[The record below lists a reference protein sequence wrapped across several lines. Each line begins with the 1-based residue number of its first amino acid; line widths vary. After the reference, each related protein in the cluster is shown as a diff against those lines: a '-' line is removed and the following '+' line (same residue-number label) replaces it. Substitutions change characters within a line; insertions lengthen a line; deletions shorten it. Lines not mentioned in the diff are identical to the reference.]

1 MALKALMLK
10 RKIDA
15 KNKELASVR
24 AKIAELE
31 TREAD
36 LEVAIAEAETEE
48 ERTAVEEEVEAFE
61 SDKSNAEEESYNLS
75 REVEELENELA
86 ELEAAEPAEEPAVD
100 AEPQN
105 EERKDNKRMN
115 TRTKFFGMT
124 TEQRD
129 AFIENESVKG
139 FLERMRTF
147 KGQTRAV
154 TGADLTIPTE
164 MLELVRE
171 QIAENSKLYKHVNV
185 QSVSGKSRQTVM
197 GTIPEAVWTEA
208 CASVSE
214 LTFGFNGV
222 EVDGYKVGGFI
233 PVCNAILE
241 DNDVELAS
249 ALISALGKAIGLGL
263 DKAIL
268 YGTGTKMPLGI
279 MSRLA
284 QATKPEA
291 YPTAARPWVNLSTT
305 NVTSIATTKTG
316 VDLFKEIVA
325 ASGKAKSDY
334 SVGSKFWAMNESTKA
349 ALVAEALSINAAGA
363 IATGISNEMPVI
375 GGAIETLSF
384 IPDNVIIGGY
394 GDLYLLAERAG
405 AKVESSD
412 QVKFIEDQTVF
423 KGTARYDGLPV
434 IAEGFVAIG
443 IKAAKPD
450 ATMTFAGN

>member
-15 KNKELASVR
+15 KNKQLASIR
-24 AKIAELE
+24 AKLAELE
-31 TREAD
+31 KREAT
-36 LEVAIAEAETEE
+36 LETAISEAETEE

-61 SDKSNAEEESYNLS
+61 SDKSDAEEESYNLS

-105 EERKDNKRMN
+105 KERKDNKRMN

-139 FLERMRTF
+139 FLERIRTF
-147 KGQTRAV
+147 KGQSRAV

-164 MLELVRE
+164 VLELVRE
-171 QIAENSKLYKHVNV
+171 QITENSKLYKHVNV

-208 CASVSE
+208 CATISE

-291 YPTAARPWVNLSTT
+291 YPTTARPWVNLSTT

-325 ASGKAKSDY
+325 AAGKAKSDY
-334 SVGSKFWAMNESTKA
+334 SVGTKFWAMNESTKA
-349 ALVAEALSINAAGA
+349 AIVAEALSINAAGA
-363 IATGISNEMPVI
+363 IATGISNEMPVV

-450 ATMTFAGN
+450 ATMTFTGN